1 MNYTQIESLVQSS
14 KQGNT
19 TSKELLAEAFKP
31 FILSISKRTF
41 INGYDFYDIQ
51 NECFKIL
58 FNCVA
63 LYKPENNRFVAYAT
77 SGIKKSLNDLIKK
90 SKNRSYTEGHVALIL
105 CGYLELLIPSENPT
119 TEEILCDKA
128 DYEIVITALNKL
140 PKKERNLIT
149 YVFFKNNTVKAYASL
164 HNINYST
171 AIFIKNNALK
181 ILFEEIK
188 ILNEWDSR

>member
-1 MNYTQIESLVQSS
+1 MNYTQIECLVQSS

-31 FILSISKRTF
+31 FILNISQKTF

-58 FNCVA
+58 FNCVS
-63 LYKPENNRFVAYAT
+63 LYKPETNRFVAYAT
-77 SGIKKSLNDLIKK
+77 SGIRKSLNDLIKK
-90 SKNRSYTEGHVALIL
+90 SKNRSHAEGHEALIL
-105 CGYLELLIPSENPT
+105 CGYLEHLLPSEVPT
-119 TEEILCDKA
+119 TEEVLCEKA
-128 DYEIVITALNKL
+128 DYEIVSAALNKL
-140 PKKERNLIT
+140 PTKEKEIIT
-149 YVFFKNNTVKAYASL
+149 YVFIEQNTVRSYAAL

-181 ILFEEIK
+181 ILFEEIQL
-188 ILNEWDSR
+188 LNK

>member
-14 KQGNT
+14 KQGNN
-19 TSKELLAEAFKP
+19 TSKELLAQSFKP

-58 FNCVA
+58 FHCLS
-63 LYKPENNRFVAYAT
+63 LYNPETSKFVAYAT
-77 SGIKKSLNDLIKK
+77 NGIRKSLNDLIKK
-90 SKNRSYTEGHVALIL
+90 SKNRSHAEGHEALIL
-105 CGYLELLIPSENPT
+105 CGYLEHLLPSEIPT
-119 TEEILCDKA
+119 TEEVLCEKA
-128 DYEIVITALNKL
+128 DYQIVISALNKL
-140 PKKERNLIT
+140 PSKEKNLIT
-149 YVFFKNNTVKAYASL
+149 YVFLENNTVRSYAAL

-181 ILFEEIK
+181 LLLEEIK
-188 ILNEWDSR
+188 ILNE

>member
-1 MNYTQIESLVQSS
+1 MNYTQIECLVQSS

-58 FNCVA
+58 FNCVN
-63 LYKPENNRFVAYAT
+63 LYKPETNRFVAYAT
-77 SGIKKSLNDLIKK
+77 CGIKKSLNDLIKK
-90 SKNRSYTEGHVALIL
+90 SKNRSHAEGHEALIL
-105 CGYLELLIPSENPT
+105 CGYLEHLLPSEVPT
-119 TEEILCDKA
+119 TEEVLCEKA
-128 DYEIVITALNKL
+128 DYEIISAALSKL
-140 PKKERNLIT
+140 SSKEKNLIT
-149 YVFFKNNTVKAYASL
+149 YVFIGQNTVKAYATL

-181 ILFEEIK
+181 ILFKEIQL
-188 ILNEWDSR
+188 LNE

>member
-1 MNYTQIESLVQSS
+1 MNYSQIESLVQSS
-14 KQGNT
+14 RQGNH

-51 NECFKIL
+51 SECYKIL
-58 FNCVA
+58 FNCVS
-63 LYKPENNRFVAYAT
+63 LYKPETSKFVAYAT

-90 SKNRSYTEGHVALIL
+90 SKNRSHAEGHEALIL
-105 CGYLELLIPSENPT
+105 CGYLEHLLPSEIPT
-119 TEEILCDKA
+119 TEEVLCEKA
-128 DYEIVITALNKL
+128 DYEIVISALSKL
-140 PKKERNLIT
+140 PSKEKELIT
-149 YVFFKNNTVKAYASL
+149 YVFLENNTVRAYAAL

-181 ILFEEIK
+181 ILFEEIR
-188 ILNEWDSR
+188 ILNS

>member
-1 MNYTQIESLVQSS
+1 MNYSQIESLVQSS
-14 KQGNT
+14 KQGNP

-58 FNCVA
+58 FNCVT
-63 LYKPENNRFVAYAT
+63 LYKPENNKFVAYAT

-90 SKNRSYTEGHVALIL
+90 SKNRSHAEGHEALIL
-105 CGYLELLIPSENPT
+105 CGYLEHILPSEIPT
-119 TEEILCDKA
+119 TEEILCEKA
-128 DYEIVITALNKL
+128 DYEIVISALNRL
-140 PKKERNLIT
+140 PSKEKGLIT
-149 YVFFKNNTVKAYASL
+149 YVFLENNTVRAYAAL

-181 ILFEEIK
+181 ILSEEIK
-188 ILNEWDSR
+188 MLNK